1 MRVLTQPLYDP
12 LEVLT
17 ECISGISDHALVAK
31 FQAFAPSHLVQA
43 AEYVDKAHSANLY
56 KFPSFQGGKAD
67 VVTFGVTKGE
77 FYSLYAQYFVGKNKT
92 ARVYYDALMVSAP
105 NQKCPYCGFGH
116 VYTLDHYLPKAKFP
130 QFSTLIVNLVP
141 ACRDC
146 NEGGKRTSTAALA
159 AEQPLHPYFD
169 RAPFYKVQWLFARVV
184 ESTPAS
190 VEFYVSCPLS
200 WSAEQQKRVRA
211 HFKAFN
217 LKKRYAVEAAEEL
230 STLSPRLKTY
240 HLHDS
245 IDEIRKQ
252 LNETL
257 AIERAKHQNSWM
269 TAMYAALINND
280 WYCGGGFAL

>member
-1 MRVLTQPLYDP
+1 MTQPLYDP
-12 LEVLT
+12 LEVLI
-17 ECISGISDHALVAK
+17 ECISGISDPALVAK

-43 AEYVDKAHSANLY
+43 AEYVENARAANLY
-56 KFPSFQGGKAD
+56 KFSSFKGGKAD
-67 VVTFGVTKGE
+67 VVTSGVTKGE
-77 FYSLYAQYFVGKNKT
+77 FYSLYTQYFVGKNKA

-130 QFSTLIVNLVP
+130 QFSTLVVNLVP

-146 NEGGKRTSTAALA
+146 NEGGKRTSAAALA

-169 RAPFYKVQWLFARVV
+169 RGAFYKEQWLFARVI
-184 ESTPAS
+184 ESMPAS
-190 VEFYVSCPLS
+190 IEFYVSCPLV
-200 WSAEQQKRVRA
+200 WSAEQKKRVRT
-211 HFKAFN
+211 HFKEFG

-230 STLSPRLKTY
+230 STLSPRLKMY
-240 HLHDS
+240 HQQDS

-257 AIERAKHQNSWM
+257 TVERAKHQNSWM
-269 TAMYAALINND
+269 TAMYAALVNND
-280 WYCGGGFAL
+280 WYCSGGFAL